1 MAPPTGLLL
10 PESILETELFA
21 ILATFV
27 AINTIMYVALAVA
40 KILPK
45 VYLTD
50 WIRHRNERAETRSIH
65 PAIAEGHTRQ
75 PLTNVPDKETRG
87 ATT

>member
-1 MAPPTGLLL
+1 MNPPAMAPTGLLL

-21 ILATFV
+21 VLATFV

-45 VYLTD
+45 VYVTD
-50 WIRHRNERAETRSIH
+50 WIRAETRSIH
-65 PAIAEGHTRQ
+65 PAVAERHTRQ
-75 PLTNVPDKETRG
+75 PRTNVLEKE
-87 ATT
+87 